1 MVHSLFFVFLVVDRS
16 IFYLTTRLIY
26 NLLLSHRNM
35 SIVLITAP
43 VHRYLSYQAPLFVCL
58 FIYLFMCLFICDVHF
73 LFGYLFSS
81 MYLYFGTYK
90 TCLHCHIVFWSL
102 VMLKVNYWI
111 FHWIPANCSCL
122 LYVL

>member
-58 FIYLFMCLFICDVHF
+58 FIYLCV
-73 LFGYLFSS
+73 YLFVMCIFCLVICSVQCTCIS
-81 MYLYFGTYK
+81 AHTRRVCIATLSFG
-90 TCLHCHIVFWSL
+90 H
-102 VMLKVNYWI
+102 
-111 FHWIPANCSCL
+111 
-122 LYVL
+122 